1 MGVLHCLQ
9 QRKRLLNYVTESEL
23 PQFLR
28 FDEVQLC
35 FRSLVTSNTSRISN
49 KCQLFLNCLQPL
61 KRALNDTNLIHFDG
75 ITIDDAGLYFFTDHS
90 QLLNQLGKNLLPVF
104 GTSRRYKFGIHFWS
118 DKNAVAKVIASMLQ
132 MDAIKRC
139 SSLEI
144 KLYGLTQPIELPTDA
159 ISNWLNRES
168 DGINKYSKERCL
180 EIYLGEIQTPLH
192 LIDHLKAVIKFFLI

>member
-1 MGVLHCLQ
+1 M
-9 QRKRLLNYVTESEL
+9 VT
-23 PQFLR
+23 PIYPI
-28 FDEVQLC
+28 VH
-35 FRSLVTSNTSRISN
+35 
-49 KCQLFLNCLQPL
+49 KCQLFLNYLQPL
-61 KRALNDTNLIHFDG
+61 KRALDDTNLIHFDYV
-75 ITIDDAGLYFFTDHS
+75 IIDNAGLGFFTHHC
-90 QLLNQLGKNLLPVF
+90 QLLNQLEKNFLPIF
-104 GTSRRYKFGIHFWS
+104 GTSRRFKFGIHFWS

-132 MDAIKRC
+132 MDAIKGC

-180 EIYLGEIQTPLH
+180 QISLGNIQTAQH